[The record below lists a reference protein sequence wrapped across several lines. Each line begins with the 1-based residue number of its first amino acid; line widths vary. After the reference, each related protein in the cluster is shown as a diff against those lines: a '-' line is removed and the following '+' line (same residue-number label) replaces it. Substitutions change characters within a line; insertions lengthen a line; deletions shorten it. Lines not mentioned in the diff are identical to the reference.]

1 MIVRTKTR
9 AEGGITEKELIELKK
24 VSECWIKNAMR
35 TDSVNPEKIVPAIE
49 KLYEVSGLKKP
60 RVVVVSSPAMM
71 AFAGGAA
78 AWIWYC
84 RKNKSFLSTVA
95 ATVAATRAATFAAT
109 DAATFDATFAA
120 TRAATDAATR
130 GMVEACRLL
139 AGSGGLECAK
149 KWYSF
154 YQGGNMWSA
163 YPSYISGMR
172 DIIGLD
178 LPEYEKYAAWEECAK
193 EGGYRFLHEEFCI
206 VSDFPEILHVN
217 SQNQPHCEDGP
228 SHRWRDGWELYHLNG
243 VKVPK
248 WLVLTTPEKLN
259 PKEYAK
265 IENVEIRREFVRKIG
280 AERLIKG
287 LGGKILDTRGDYE
300 LLSVDLG
307 LPERCKALKMK
318 NPSIGVY
325 HIEWVSKDCKTVQE
339 ALNFRA
345 SGLKSQKG
353 KWSPTILT

>member
-1 MIVRTKTR
+1 
-9 AEGGITEKELIELKK
+9 
-24 VSECWIKNAMR
+24 
-35 TDSVNPEKIVPAIE
+35 
-49 KLYEVSGLKKP
+49 
-60 RVVVVSSPAMM
+60 
-71 AFAGGAA
+71 
-78 AWIWYC
+78 
-84 RKNKSFLSTVA
+84 
-95 ATVAATRAATFAAT
+95 
-109 DAATFDATFAA
+109 
-120 TRAATDAATR
+120 
-130 GMVEACRLL
+130 L

-353 KWSPTILT
+353 NWSPTILT